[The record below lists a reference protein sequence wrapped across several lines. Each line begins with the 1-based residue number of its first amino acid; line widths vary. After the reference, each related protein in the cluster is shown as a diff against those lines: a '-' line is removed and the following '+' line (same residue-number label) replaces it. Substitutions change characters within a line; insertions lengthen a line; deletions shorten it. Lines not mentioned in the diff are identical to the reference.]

1 MDAVRL
7 SDSFLPFNT
16 WINIHPT
23 NIPAIVN
30 NNILITYFIQFT
42 RWLKKNIT
50 KLLLNREYVFKWPD
64 VPFKDFNEWAVA
76 DNLTEI
82 DYKFVLEN
90 LY

>member
-1 MDAVRL
+1 M
-7 SDSFLPFNT
+7 SDNPKFDQ
-16 WINIHPT
+16 
-23 NIPAIVN
+23 AA
-30 NNILITYFIQFT
+30 
-42 RWLKKNIT
+42 KENIT